1 MVIGSGQ
8 LFTVMVMVIVFS
20 ESQVMAM
27 VIDWDSKTNYPSL
40 AIIQTRKFNVK
51 TANFLMFRQLNVLE
65 KT

>member
-40 AIIQTRKFNVK
+40 PVGALAQRN
-51 TANFLMFRQLNVLE
+51 
-65 KT
+65 